1 MSYSNKEQAVQ
12 VFKSWI
18 EDYKKDF
25 EKIKREKWG
34 EIDLLKKS
42 GINNPD
48 NIILL
53 KKQLLG
59 ICIGFIKKIENDFNI
74 IERNKD
80 IIADPIIFD
89 RLIKELAEV
98 RDLSYKEIEKIDL
111 PADVIDKGFKIY
123 NVKRIEKSPTPTPT
137 NVLIPPVT
145 NGQTKPA
152 EQEPKKVVT
161 EQPTNEVPQ
170 EPNKPSV
177 QTSFSSEEKKET
189 NSSSN
194 EVPKPKVGFFTTTN
208 IVILMI
214 LLGAGAY
221 FYNQKK

>member
-1 MSYSNKEQAVQ
+1 MSYTNKEQAVQ

-18 EDYKKDF
+18 EDYKRDF

-53 KKQLLG
+53 KKQLLE

-98 RDLSYKEIEKIDL
+98 RELSYKEIEKIDL
-111 PADVIDKGFKIY
+111 PADMIDKMFKIL
-123 NVKRIEKSPTPTPT
+123 NVKRIEKSPTPPPT

-161 EQPTNEVPQ
+161 EQPTKEVAQ
-170 EPNKPSV
+170 EPNKNSAP
-177 QTSFSSEEKKET
+177 TSFSSEEKKET
-189 NSSSN
+189 K
-194 EVPKPKVGFFTTTN
+194 ETKPKVGFFTTTN
-208 IVILMI
+208 IIILMI

>member
-1 MSYSNKEQAVQ
+1 MSYTNKEQAVR
-12 VFKSWI
+12 VFESWI
-18 EDYKKDF
+18 EEYKRNF

-34 EIDLLKKS
+34 EIESFRKS

-48 NIILL
+48 YIIMLKKILL
-53 KKQLLG
+53 E
-59 ICIGFIKKIENDFNI
+59 ICIGYIKKIENDFNI
-74 IERNKD
+74 IEKNKD

-111 PADVIDKGFKIY
+111 PADMIDKMFKIH
-123 NVKRIEKSPTPTPT
+123 NVKRIEKSPTLPPT

-170 EPNKPSV
+170 EPNKPSG

-189 NSSSN
+189 K
-194 EVPKPKVGFFTTTN
+194 ETKPKVGFFTTTN
-208 IVILMI
+208 IIILMI

>member
-18 EDYKKDF
+18 EDYKRDF

-89 RLIKELAEV
+89 RLIKELVEV

-123 NVKRIEKSPTPTPT
+123 NVKRIEKSPTPPPT

-161 EQPTNEVPQ
+161 EQPTNEVPP
-170 EPNKPSV
+170 EPNKPSG

-189 NSSSN
+189 K
-194 EVPKPKVGFFTTTN
+194 ETKPKAGFFTTTN
-208 IVILMI
+208 IIILMI
-214 LLGAGAY
+214 LFGAGAY

>member
-1 MSYSNKEQAVQ
+1 MSYTNKEQAVK

-18 EDYKKDF
+18 EDYKRLF
-25 EKIKREKWG
+25 EGIKREKWG
-34 EIDLLKKS
+34 EIERLRKS

-48 NIILL
+48 YIILL
-53 KKQLLG
+53 KTQLLESCFR
-59 ICIGFIKKIENDFNI
+59 IIKDIENDFNI
-74 IERNKD
+74 IEKNKD

-98 RDLSYKEIEKIDL
+98 RYLSYKEIEKIDL

-123 NVKRIEKSPTPTPT
+123 NVKRIEKSPTTPPT

-145 NGQTKPA
+145 K
-152 EQEPKKVVT
+152 EEPKKVVT
-161 EQPTNEVPQ
+161 EQPSKEVAT
-170 EPNKPSV
+170 EPNKNSA

-189 NSSSN
+189 KPSAT
-194 EVPKPKVGFFTTTN
+194 ETPKPKAGFFTQTN
-208 IVILMI
+208 IIILMI

-221 FYNQKK
+221 FYNKKK

>member
-1 MSYSNKEQAVQ
+1 MSYTNKEQAVK

-18 EDYKKDF
+18 EDYKRDF

-53 KKQLLG
+53 KKQLLE

-80 IIADPIIFD
+80 IIADTIIFD
-89 RLIKELAEV
+89 RFIKELAEV

-111 PADVIDKGFKIY
+111 PVDVIDKGFNIY
-123 NVKRIEKSPTPTPT
+123 NVKKREKSPTPPPT

-161 EQPTNEVPQ
+161 EQPTKEVAQ
-170 EPNKPSV
+170 EPNKNSAP
-177 QTSFSSEEKKET
+177 TSFSSEEKKET
-189 NSSSN
+189 K
-194 EVPKPKVGFFTTTN
+194 ETKPKVGFFTTTN
-208 IVILMI
+208 IIILMI